1 MVRYDYFCTEN
12 KPNIYDG
19 VIMAFVPISQIIR
32 AERRMINR
40 KEKISSSNF
49 SPLVINPL
57 PNEESENPF
66 IINSDSISLEEP
78 WVLMR
83 TSNDSRM

>member
-19 VIMAFVPISQIIR
+19 VIMAFVPISQIIEGR
-32 AERRMINR
+32 KRRMINR

-57 PNEESENPF
+57 PNEESER
-66 IINSDSISLEEP
+66 IRLVINSDSISLEEP
-78 WVLMR
+78 WY
-83 TSNDSRM
+83 S

>member
-1 MVRYDYFCTEN
+1 
-12 KPNIYDG
+12 
-19 VIMAFVPISQIIR
+19 
-32 AERRMINR
+32 MINR

-78 WVLMR
+78 WY
-83 TSNDSRM
+83 S